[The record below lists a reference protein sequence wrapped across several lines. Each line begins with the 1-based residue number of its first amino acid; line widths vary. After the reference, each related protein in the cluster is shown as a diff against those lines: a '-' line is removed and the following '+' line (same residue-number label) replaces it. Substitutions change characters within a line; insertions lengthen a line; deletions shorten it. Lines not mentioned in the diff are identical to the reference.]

1 MRQGHD
7 RDAIGLI
14 MLSLE
19 KISDRLEI
27 QQLLATYCTAID
39 AGRFDDL
46 DDLFT
51 DDAVIDLSVTGGAHG
66 PYGEVKAWLG
76 ETLSNLGAYMHLVS
90 NTDLHLTGDTATAR
104 TACVN
109 PLVLDPKSNAIYL
122 ICFWY
127 DDEFARI
134 NGSWRFSKR
143 TQVKC
148 LDKLL

>member
-1 MRQGHD
+1 
-7 RDAIGLI
+7 

-19 KISDRLEI
+19 EISDRLEI
-27 QQLLATYCTAID
+27 QQLLTTYSTAID

-51 DDAVIDLSVTGGAHG
+51 DDGEVDLSVTGGAYG
-66 PYGEVKAWLG
+66 PFGEVKAWLI
-76 ETLSNLGAYMHLVS
+76 ETLSGMGAYMHLVS
-90 NTDLHLTGDTATAR
+90 NTDLHVTGNTATAR

-109 PLVLDPKSNAIYL
+109 PLVLDPKSNAVYL

-134 NGSWRFSKR
+134 NGSWRVRKR

>member
-1 MRQGHD
+1 
-7 RDAIGLI
+7 

-19 KISDRLEI
+19 EISDRLEI
-27 QQLLATYCTAID
+27 QLLLAAYSTAID

-51 DDAVIDLSVTGGAHG
+51 DDGEVDLSVTGGAYG
-66 PYGEVKAWLG
+66 PFGEVKAWLI
-76 ETLSNLGAYMHLVS
+76 ETLSSMGAYMHLVS
-90 NTDLHLTGDTATAR
+90 NTDLRVAGDTATAR

-109 PLVLDPKSNAIYL
+109 PLVLDPKSNAVYL

-127 DDEFARI
+127 DDEFTRTS
-134 NGSWRFSKR
+134 GGWRFRKR

-148 LDKLL
+148 LDKLI